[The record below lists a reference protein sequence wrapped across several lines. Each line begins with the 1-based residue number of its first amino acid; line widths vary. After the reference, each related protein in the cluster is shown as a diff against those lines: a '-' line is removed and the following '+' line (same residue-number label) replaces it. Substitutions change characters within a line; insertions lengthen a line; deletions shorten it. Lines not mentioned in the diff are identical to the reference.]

1 MKNIILI
8 ILLTVVLASCGN
20 SDQEIQEI
28 QPYEG
33 PIREARDMTL
43 FHSESAQVKI
53 KLVTARLLEYE
64 SGDKEFPEG
73 IYIEFFDEKGI
84 MTSTLKADEAY
95 YFKEEDHWRGRGDVE
110 VKSIENG
117 QQLNTEELFW
127 KPKEEKIFTDKFVT
141 ITLSDQKLNGY
152 GLDAKQDFSYYHIK
166 NPTGIIYLNE

>member
-1 MKNIILI
+1 MRH
-8 ILLTVVLASCGN
+8 LLTYSIVVMTFFSCGN
-20 SDQEIQEI
+20 TDKEIQEI

-43 FHSESAQVKI
+43 FHSESAQVKV

-73 IYIEFFDEKGI
+73 IYIEFFDENGK
-84 MTSTLKADEAY
+84 MTSTLEANEAY

-110 VKSIENG
+110 VKSIENS

-127 KPKEEKIFTDKFVT
+127 KPKEEKIFTEKFVT
-141 ITLSDQKLNGY
+141 IKLPEQILNGY
-152 GLDAKQDFSYYHIK
+152 GLDAKQDFSFYHIK
-166 NPTGIIYLNE
+166 DPTGVIYLNE